1 MKMKEV
7 KLNEI
12 DPYEGTILYK
22 EIDRSIINGIRRIL
36 ISEIP
41 SYCLDTI
48 ELKKNNTIMNDEYLV
63 HRIGLI
69 PFTFVE
75 NEENFRNQEDCNC
88 INGCEKC
95 HLYFSLEKENNTDEL
110 LPVYSSDFQLK
121 SNKNYNIKPVEF
133 KNFKNGILIC
143 YLDKNEYI
151 SLRGRIH
158 KGIGKDHAKWSCVS
172 NTSFKEISSIK
183 IMKDKLSEEETNKV
197 ISSCPVNLFYQEDG
211 ILKIKNEENC
221 IQCSQ
226 CTENTNIEYTYHPK
240 DFLMNIESNGSYTIK
255 DLFLKSL
262 SILDQKLNSLKV

>member
-1 MKMKEV
+1 MKKV
-7 KLNEI
+7 KINEI
-12 DPYEGTILYK
+12 DPYEGTLLFK
-22 EIDRSIINGIRRIL
+22 GIDRSIINSIRRIL

-41 SYCLDTI
+41 SYSLDTI
-48 ELKKNNTIMNDEYLV
+48 ELKKNNTIMNDEYLA

-75 NEENFRNQEDCNC
+75 NEDNFRNQEDCNC

-95 HLYFSLEKENNTDEL
+95 HLYFLLEKENNTNEL
-110 LPVYSSDFQLK
+110 LPVYSSDFQLE
-121 SNKNYNIKPVEF
+121 SNKNYNIKPVEY

-143 YLDKNEYI
+143 YLDKNESI
-151 SLRGRIH
+151 SLRCRIH

-183 IMKDKLSEEETNKV
+183 IMKNKLSEEETNKV

-226 CTENTNIEYTYHPK
+226 CTENTNIELSYHPK
-240 DFLMNIESNGSYTIK
+240 NFLMNIESNGSYTIK
-255 DLFLKSL
+255 DLFQKSL
-262 SILDQKLNSLKV
+262 SILDKKLNSLKV